1 MKAFETGREIKIGE
15 TFTLGELWDG
25 DFGNVE
31 DILKSGCVSPD
42 EENVVAFDIIE
53 ENGIESIVKVTD
65 IY

>member
-1 MKAFETGREIKIGE
+1 MKTFETAREIEIGE